1 MLAKVARVHCSLLV
15 GHFRYGLMGPYEGGL
30 AADPMDQLIVLLR
43 EVKKSLI
50 PITLSDLHQ
59 WKLVNLQ
66 HHTDWDAP
74 STLARSPFRI
84 IRTGTSTHYYHM
96 GDRDSPTP
104 EYRLANSPAHPAI
117 GDSTIA
123 YIKGVAAP

>member
-66 HHTDWDAP
+66 HHIRKTGYV
-74 STLARSPFRI
+74 LVSPYYYLKALLEEISRI
-84 IRTGTSTHYYHM
+84 FLIGGSSSESN
-96 GDRDSPTP
+96 DSRACKSSAALIT
-104 EYRLANSPAHPAI
+104 I
-117 GDSTIA
+117 DSIP
-123 YIKGVAAP
+123 Y